1 VRALDH
7 VSVEL
12 AAGEIHGIVGEN
24 GAGKSTLVEIIGGAI
39 RADRGTIELGGE
51 PLVFSGPSDARAR
64 GIAVVHQEFHSLLH
78 LSATENVLLGSRTT
92 SGVIVNWPKAHKE
105 AEAVFGEL
113 GVEVDV
119 HSPMRSLKPAQR
131 KFTEIANA
139 LYGAASVILL
149 DEPTAALDPD
159 DSDRLLRVMR
169 LLAERGL
176 AVAFVSHRLE
186 EVIRVTDQVTVL
198 RDGRKV
204 GTWPTRE
211 ASVTTLIRHMVGR
224 ELEEIKPQTKDSN
237 AAIALDVDGAALR
250 GILDDVSLQVR
261 AGEIVGICGLLGSG
275 RSELARAIFGALPL
289 DRGNVSVFG
298 RQLRPGS
305 TSHAMAAGVA
315 FVPPNRKEDGLIS
328 TMDVQSNISL
338 AVLRRLKRHL
348 LVDRKR
354 ERSLSRAFVKRLR
367 VAATGIDQPVETL
380 SGGNQQ
386 KVLIARWLATEPRV
400 LIVDEPTQGVDVGAK
415 FEIHQ
420 LINELADAGM
430 GVLLISSDLPELL
443 TMSDRVLVMRSGRV
457 SGEFCRGEA
466 TQESVIAAASG
477 HCLS

>member
-1 VRALDH
+1 VRALDN
-7 VSVEL
+7 VSIEL

-39 RADRGTIELGGE
+39 HPDRGTIELTGV
-51 PLVFSGPSDARAR
+51 PFTFSGPSDARAR

-78 LSATENVLLGSRTT
+78 LSATENVLLGSRIT
-92 SGVIVNWPKAHKE
+92 SGAIVNWPRAHAE
-105 AEAVFGEL
+105 AESVFREL

-119 HSPMRSLKPAQR
+119 RAPMRSLKPAQR

-176 AVAFVSHRLE
+176 AVGFVSHRLE
-186 EVIRVTDQVTVL
+186 EVIRITDQVTVL
-198 RDGRKV
+198 RDGHKV
-204 GTWPTRE
+204 GTWPTRD
-211 ASVTTLIRHMVGR
+211 ASVSILIKHMVGR
-224 ELEEIKPQTKDSN
+224 ELEKIEPQTKDPN
-237 AAIALDVDGAALR
+237 AAVALDVSGATLK
-250 GILDDVSLQVR
+250 GVLDDVSLQVR
-261 AGEIVGICGLLGSG
+261 SGEVVGICGLLGSG
-275 RSELARAIFGALPL
+275 RSELARAIFGALPI
-289 DRGNVSVFG
+289 DAGRISVFG
-298 RQLRPGS
+298 SDLPLGS

-315 FVPPNRKEDGLIS
+315 FVPPNRKEDGLIG
-328 TMDVQSNISL
+328 TMDVQKNVTL
-338 AVLRRLKRHL
+338 AVLRRLRRRL
-348 LVDRKR
+348 LVDRKK
-354 ERSLSRAFVKRLR
+354 EQAMSLEFVKRLR
-367 VAATGIDQPVETL
+367 VVTTGIDQPIETL

-420 LINELADAGM
+420 LINELAEGGM

-443 TMSDRVLVMRSGRV
+443 TMSDRVLVMRSGRL

-466 TQESVIAAASG
+466 TQEAVISAAAG
-477 HCLS
+477 HCLT